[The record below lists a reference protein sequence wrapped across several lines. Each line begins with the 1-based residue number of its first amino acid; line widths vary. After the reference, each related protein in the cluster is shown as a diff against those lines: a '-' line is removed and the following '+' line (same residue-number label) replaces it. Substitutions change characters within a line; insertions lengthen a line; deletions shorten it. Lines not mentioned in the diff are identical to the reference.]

1 MERPRLTWPLM
12 LTMAVCAL
20 VFLSVALQMYASA
33 GIFVM
38 FSMASH
44 PLGWLVLVAVA
55 LILLASSFTFARI
68 LRRRS
73 TAAARRYLMTIFALS
88 GSLLTFEWQQ
98 SDAISAPGVLW
109 LAFIAGLFF
118 SVRPVASD
126 QAEDLRVRDGASTV
140 NRGSTRQL
148 SVDGNE

>member
-1 MERPRLTWPLM
+1 MQRPRLTWPLM
-12 LTMAVCAL
+12 LTMAVCAA

-44 PLGWLVLVAVA
+44 PLGWLALIAVG
-55 LILLASSFTFARI
+55 LILLASSFTITRI

-73 TAAARRYLMTIFALS
+73 MAAARWYLMTIFALS
-88 GSLLTFEWQQ
+88 GALLTFEWQQ
-98 SDAISAPGVLW
+98 SGAVNAPGLLW

-118 SVRPVASD
+118 SIRPVASIIPK
-126 QAEDLRVRDGASTV
+126 T
-140 NRGSTRQL
+140 
-148 SVDGNE
+148 